1 MSTLLNLLLPAL
13 LLVFTVPWCVRMLR
27 HRTPE
32 PAVERVAQLA
42 EMTALVAV
50 GAAVMRFDVVPAW
63 SWYPSAA
70 AVAVGSTALCVRWP
84 RLTTSAPPVHRW
96 RSTAALVASAALL
109 VLVMYASLR

>member
-1 MSTLLNLLLPAL
+1 MSTLLNLLLPVL
-13 LLVFTVPWCVRMLR
+13 LLAFTVPWCVRMLR

-32 PAVERVAQLA
+32 PALERVAQLA
-42 EMTALVAV
+42 SMTALVAV
-50 GAAVMRFDVVPAW
+50 GAAVMRFDVIPAW

-84 RLTTSAPPVHRW
+84 RLATSASPARPW
-96 RSTAALVASAALL
+96 RTTASLVASAALL